1 MSTVTQRIPNF
12 LLGISQQPDNR
23 KFPGQVNDAVN
34 TFPDYALGM
43 LKRPGG
49 KYISNLYGATSRG
62 KWFSMLRSSNQK
74 YVAQYD
80 DTDFRF
86 RVWSLTDGTPR
97 RVDMGSNTGVPGSC
111 NASNYQTDTEA
122 YYNATALTKA
132 RRDLLNTAQATYA
145 EALAGQD
152 RVISG
157 LWSVNNDYN
166 LATGKVQEI
175 LIDGIYQQETN
186 DTYTIVENKVV
197 KYISANALS
206 GPVITLQKDL
216 VNNPGTGYS
225 AANGLATTSTGTG
238 TGLTVDITV
247 TGGVPDQ
254 LITINNA
261 GGGALSGGIPLANDG
276 YKVGD
281 VITITQGGSG
291 GNAKYTVI
299 KIQYEL
305 GLDKTAEH
313 PILASQGYKLY
324 EAKKSNDPAKTT
336 GDLSTAL
343 SAMNTAQTN
352 YTNAVTA
359 EETAQNNYD
368 AEITNC
374 DISAIPSNGYLKDAT
389 AADIE
394 LLTLESTTFVLNKK
408 MKPQMT
414 ASTVAALA
422 HQAFVVINVV
432 AYNANYKVTVDGTTK
447 THTTGQTVSAGVVD
461 ASTIVADL
469 TSKIDSISGISATA
483 VGPGIH
489 IVKAASAMTISVSGG
504 SQDDALYVFQD
515 QVADV
520 TRLPIQCADGY
531 KLKIANSA
539 DFQADDMWVE
549 FETTNNASIGPGTW
563 IETNGPGITYELD
576 PLTMPHKLSQQA
588 DGSFV
593 FGPVTWSDRDVG
605 DDVTNPLPSF
615 LEGAGIEIRNM
626 FFYRNRLGFLAGEYM
641 ILSKAKDFYN
651 FFVGSATIAAADDPI
666 DITASSTKPIF
677 LNYVRNS
684 AAGLVLFSENE
695 QFLMSTD
702 SDVLSPQT
710 AKINAVSGYESD
722 SSIEAVNLGT
732 SVAFVAKSSLWTKLY
747 ELFEISTS
755 TPPYMF
761 DQTKI
766 VPELI
771 PATIDSMVASAGNGI
786 VSLGQTGSSTVYQY
800 RFYQLGEKRA
810 ASTWYKWDLTGTLL
824 HQFFDVSTYYAIVAD
839 GSNVYIE
846 SVELTQASDTGF
858 LTLPTGEKTD
868 VCMDLY
874 YVNPYRQYHK
884 AGSPL
889 SAIDVNAD
897 KTRIY
902 LPFQHITSK
911 KLAVVALGGY
921 IGATD
926 VGGVGA
932 ILYPTVAGSYVA
944 GNLNS
949 VQGGGQYVDI
959 DGDYRGL
966 NVIIGYIYEMKL
978 NVPRIYPTQ
987 KEGEEGVKSDY
998 TSNLIVHRVKIATGL
1013 SGPVTYNVNLTGIP
1027 DRSQTISVNK
1037 PHQYQLGNVNIT
1049 ADAIHDVPIYQRN
1062 ENVSLSIIG
1071 DTPLP
1076 VSLLGMNWEGR
1087 YTDKFYSRG

>member
-49 KYISNLYGATSRG
+49 KYISNLYGATARG
-62 KWFSMLRSSNQK
+62 KWFSMIRSANQRFI
-74 YVAQYD
+74 AQYD

-97 RVDMGSNTGVPGSC
+97 RVDMGTNTGVPGSC
-111 NASNYQTDTEA
+111 NASNYQTATEA
-122 YYNATALTKA
+122 YYNAIATTKA
-132 RRDLLNTAQATYA
+132 RRDLLNTAQATYS

-152 RVISG
+152 RVISS
-157 LWSVNNDYN
+157 LWSVSNDYN
-166 LATGKVQEI
+166 LSTGDVQE
-175 LIDGIYQQETN
+175 LLVDGIYQQETN
-186 DTYTIVENKVV
+186 DTYTIMEGGVV
-197 KYISANALS
+197 KYISASALS
-206 GPVITLQKDL
+206 GAVVSLER
-216 VNNPGTGYS
+216 VSGGTGYS
-225 AANGLATTSTGTG
+225 GASGVATTSAGSGTGLTVTYTVTGGVIDQATTIANGGAATTSTG
-238 TGLTVDITV
+238 
-247 TGGVPDQ
+247 
-254 LITINNA
+254 
-261 GGGALSGGIPLANDG
+261 
-276 YKVGD
+276 YKVGE
-281 VITITQGGSG
+281 VITISGGG
-291 GNAKYTVI
+291 GNATFKVL
-299 KIQYEL
+299 KINYEL
-305 GLDKTAEH
+305 GLDKTSEH
-313 PILASQGYKLY
+313 PILASTGYKLY
-324 EAKKSNDPAKTT
+324 EAKKSNDPAKTAS
-336 GDLSTAL
+336 DLSTAL

-368 AEITNC
+368 AEVTNC
-374 DISAIPSNGYLKDAT
+374 NISAIPSNGYLKDAT

-394 LLTLESTTFVLNKK
+394 VLTLESTTFILNKK
-408 MKPQMT
+408 KVPAMT
-414 ASTVAALA
+414 ASTVAALD

-432 AYNANYKVTVDGTTK
+432 AYNANYKVTIDGTTK

-469 TSKIDSISGISATA
+469 TSQIDSISGISATA

-489 IVKAASAMTISVSGG
+489 IVKAAGAMTISVSGG
-504 SQDDALYVFQD
+504 SQDDALYAFQD
-515 QVADV
+515 QIADV
-520 TRLPIQCADGY
+520 TRLPIQCKNGY

-539 DFQADDMWVE
+539 DFEADDMWVE
-549 FETTNNASIGPGTW
+549 FETTNSASIGPGTW
-563 IETNGPGITYELD
+563 IETNEPGIKYEID
-576 PLTMPHKLSQQA
+576 PLTMPHKLQQQA
-588 DGSFV
+588 DGSFK
-593 FGPVTWSDRDVG
+593 FEPETWNDRTVG
-605 DDVTNPLPSF
+605 SQVTNPLPTF
-615 LEGAGIEIRNM
+615 LSSDGTDSGTGTAIRNM
-626 FFYRNRLGFLAGEYM
+626 FFYRNRLGFLAGEYLVM
-641 ILSKAKDFYN
+641 SKAKDFFN
-651 FFVGSATIAAADDPI
+651 FFAGSATMSSADDPI

-702 SDVLSPQT
+702 SDVLSPST
-710 AKINAVSGYESD
+710 AKINAISGYESD
-722 SSIEAVNLGT
+722 SDIEAVNLGT

-747 ELFEISTS
+747 ELFEISTT

-771 PATIDSMVASAGNGI
+771 PATIDNMVASAGQGI
-786 VSLGQTGSSTVYQY
+786 ISMGQTGSSTVYQY

-824 HQFFDVSTYYAIVAD
+824 DQFFDVSTYYAIVAD
-839 GSNVYIE
+839 GSNVYVE
-846 SVELTQASDTGF
+846 SFELTQASDTGF

-874 YVNPYRQYHK
+874 YTNPYRTYD
-884 AGSPL
+884 
-889 SAIDVNAD
+889 SATDV
-897 KTRIY
+897 TRIY
-902 LPFQHITSK
+902 LPWQHISAK
-911 KLAVVALGGY
+911 KLAVVALGGS

-932 ILYPTVAGSYVA
+932 IEYPTVAGTYTA
-944 GNLNS
+944 GSLNS

-959 DGDYRGL
+959 AGDYRGL
-966 NVIIGYIYEMKL
+966 NIIIGYVYDMTLNIPKL
-978 NVPRIYPTQ
+978 YPTQ
-987 KEGEEGVKSDY
+987 KEGEEGIKSDY
-998 TSNLIVHRVKIATGL
+998 TSNLIIHRVKVSTGL

-1027 DRSQTISVNK
+1027 NRSQTISVNK

-1049 ADAIHDVPIYQRN
+1049 ADSVHDVPIYQRN
-1062 ENVSLSIIG
+1062 ENVSLSIVG

>member
-49 KYISNLYGATSRG
+49 KYISNLYGAAARG
-62 KWFSMLRSSNQK
+62 KWFSMLRSANQK
-74 YVAQYD
+74 YIAQYD

-97 RVDMGSNTGVPGSC
+97 RVDMGTNTGVPGSC

-122 YYNATALTKA
+122 YYNSTATTKA
-132 RRDLLNTAQATYA
+132 RRDDLNTAQATYA
-145 EALAGQD
+145 EALAGQE
-152 RVISG
+152 RVISS
-157 LWSVNNDYN
+157 LWSVNNEYN
-166 LATGKVQEI
+166 LTTGSIEEI
-175 LIDGIYQQETN
+175 VTDGIYQQETN
-186 DTYTIVENKVV
+186 DTYTIVEGGVT

-206 GPVITLQKDL
+206 GPVVTLQKDMT
-216 VNNPGTGYS
+216 NPGTGYS
-225 AANGLATTSTGTG
+225 NATGLATTSTGTG

-247 TGGVPDQ
+247 TGGVPAQ
-254 LITINNA
+254 LITINQA
-261 GGGALSGGIPLANDG
+261 GGGSAPGGIPIATDG

-305 GLDKTAEH
+305 GLDKTNEH

-324 EAKKSNDPAKTT
+324 EAKKSNDPVKTA
-336 GDLSTAL
+336 GNLSTAL

-352 YTNAVTA
+352 YNNAVTA
-359 EETAQNNYD
+359 EATAKTNYD
-368 AEITNC
+368 AEVTNC
-374 DISAIPSNGYLKDAT
+374 NISAIPSDGYLKDAT

-394 LLTLESTTFVLNKK
+394 VLTLEATTYILNKK
-408 MKPQMT
+408 KVPAMEST
-414 ASTVAALA
+414 TVAALA
-422 HQAFVVINVV
+422 NQAFVVINVV
-432 AYNANYKVTVDGTTK
+432 AYNANYNVIVDGTTK

-461 ASTIVADL
+461 AGTIVADL
-469 TSKIDSISGISATA
+469 TSKINAISGISATA

-489 IVKAASAMTISVSGG
+489 IVKASGAMTISVSGG
-504 SQDDALYVFQD
+504 SQDDALYAFQD
-515 QVADV
+515 QIADV
-520 TRLPIQCADGY
+520 TRLPIQCSDGY

-539 DFQADDMWVE
+539 DFEADDMWVK
-549 FETTNNASIGPGTW
+549 FETTNSASIGPGTW
-563 IETNGPGITYELD
+563 IETNAPGIKYQID
-576 PLTMPHKLSQQA
+576 PLTMPHKLEQQA
-588 DGSFV
+588 DGSFK
-593 FGPVTWSDRDVG
+593 FEAETWNDRTVG
-605 DDVTNPLPSF
+605 SQVTNPLPTF
-615 LEGAGIEIRNM
+615 LSADGTDSGTGTAIRNM
-626 FFYRNRLGFLAGEYM
+626 FFYRNRLGFLAGEYLVM
-641 ILSKAKDFYN
+641 SKAKDLFN
-651 FFVGSATIAAADDPI
+651 FFVGSATISSADDPI

-684 AAGLVLFSENE
+684 AAGLVLFSDNE

-702 SDVLSPQT
+702 SDVLSPST
-710 AKINAVSGYESD
+710 AKINAISGYESD
-722 SSIEAVNLGT
+722 PTIEAINLGT
-732 SVAFVAKSSLWTKLY
+732 SIAFIAKTSLWTKLY
-747 ELFEISTS
+747 ELFEISTT

-771 PATIDSMVASAGNGI
+771 PATIDNMVASAGNGI
-786 VSLGQTGSSTVYQY
+786 VSMGQTGSSTIYQY

-824 HQFFDVSTYYAIVAD
+824 DQFFDVSTYYAIVAN
-839 GSNVYIE
+839 GSDVYVE
-846 SVELTQASDTGF
+846 SFELTQASDTGF

-874 YVNPYRQYHK
+874 YTNPYRTYDST
-884 AGSPL
+884 AET
-889 SAIDVNAD
+889 
-897 KTRIY
+897 TRIF
-902 LPFQHITSK
+902 LPWQHISTK
-911 KLAVVALGGY
+911 KLSVLALGGY

-926 VGGVGA
+926 VGGVGS
-932 ILYPTVAGSYVA
+932 ITYPTVAGSFVA

-949 VQGGGQYVDI
+949 VSGGGQYIDI

-966 NVIIGYIYEMKL
+966 NLIIGYVYDMTVTVPKL
-978 NVPRIYPTQ
+978 YPTS
-987 KEGEEGVKSDY
+987 KEGEEGIKADY
-998 TSNLIVHRVKIATGL
+998 TSNLIIHRVKVSTGL
-1013 SGPVTYNVNLTGIP
+1013 SGPLTYNVNLTGIP
-1027 DRSQTISVNK
+1027 NRSQTISVNR

-1049 ADAIHDVPIYQRN
+1049 ADAVHDVPIYQRN
-1062 ENVSLSIIG
+1062 ENISLSIVG

-1087 YTDKFYSRG
+1087 YTDKFYKRG

>member
-23 KFPGQVNDAVN
+23 KFPGQVSDAVN

-49 KYISNLYGATSRG
+49 KYISNLYGATARG
-62 KWFSMLRSSNQK
+62 KWFSWIRSANQK

-122 YYNATALTKA
+122 YYNAIATTKA
-132 RRDLLNTAQATYA
+132 RRDLLNTAQATYS

-152 RVISG
+152 RVISS

-166 LATGKVQEI
+166 LATGNVQEM
-175 LIDGIYQQETN
+175 LVDGIYQQETN
-186 DTYTIVENKVV
+186 DTYTIMEGGVV
-197 KYISANALS
+197 KYISASNLS
-206 GPVITLQKDL
+206 GAVVSLER
-216 VNNPGTGYS
+216 VSGGTGYTGATGVATTS
-225 AANGLATTSTGTG
+225 AGSGTGLTVTYTVTGGVIDQATTIANGGGATTSTG
-238 TGLTVDITV
+238 
-247 TGGVPDQ
+247 
-254 LITINNA
+254 
-261 GGGALSGGIPLANDG
+261 
-276 YKVGD
+276 YKVGE
-281 VITITQGGSG
+281 VITISGGG
-291 GNAKYTVI
+291 GNATFKVL
-299 KIQYEL
+299 KINYEL
-305 GLDKTAEH
+305 GLDKTSEH

-324 EAKKSNDPAKTT
+324 EAKKSNDPAKTAS
-336 GDLSTAL
+336 DLSTAL
-343 SAMNTAQTN
+343 TAMNTAQTN

-368 AEITNC
+368 AEVTNC
-374 DISAIPSNGYLKDAT
+374 NISAIPSNGYLKDAT

-394 LLTLESTTFVLNKK
+394 VLTLESTTYVLNKK
-408 MKPQMT
+408 KVPAMT
-414 ASTVAALA
+414 ASTVAALP
-422 HQAFVVINVV
+422 HQCFIVINVV
-432 AYNANYKVTVDGTTK
+432 AYNAKYTVTLGGTDC
-447 THTTGQTVSAGVVD
+447 THTTGQTVSAGVTD
-461 ASTIVADL
+461 SSTIVDGL
-469 TSKIDSISGISATA
+469 ATA
-483 VGPGIH
+483 IAAATSGYTVTKVGPGLH
-489 IVKAASAMTISVSGG
+489 ISKASAFTVSVTGG

-515 QVADV
+515 QISDV
-520 TRLPIQCADGY
+520 TRLPIQCKDGY

-539 DFQADDMWVE
+539 DFEADDMWVE
-549 FETTNNASIGPGTW
+549 FETTNSAATGPGTW
-563 IETNGPGITYELD
+563 IETNEPGIKYAID
-576 PLTMPHKLSQQA
+576 PLTMPHKLQQQA

-593 FGPVTWSDRDVG
+593 FGPETWNDRTVG
-605 DDVTNPLPSF
+605 SQVTNPLPTF
-615 LEGAGIEIRNM
+615 LSVDGTDSGTGTAIRNM

-641 ILSKAKDFYN
+641 VMSKAKDLFN
-651 FFVGSATIAAADDPI
+651 FFVGSATISSADDPI

-702 SDVLSPQT
+702 SDVLSPST

-722 SSIEAVNLGT
+722 PDIEAVNLGT

-747 ELFEISTS
+747 ELFEISTT

-766 VPELI
+766 VPELV
-771 PATIDSMVASAGNGI
+771 PATIDNMVASAGQGI
-786 VSLGQTGSSTVYQY
+786 VSMGQTGSSTVYQY

-824 HQFFDVSTYYAIVAD
+824 DQFFDVSTYYAIVTD
-839 GSNVYIE
+839 GTNVYVE
-846 SVELTQASDTGF
+846 SFELTQASDTGF

-889 SAIDVNAD
+889 SVIDANAD

-902 LPFQHITSK
+902 LPWQHISTK
-911 KLAVVALGGY
+911 KLAVVALGGS

-932 ILYPTVAGSYVA
+932 ILYPTVAGTYTA
-944 GNLNS
+944 GSLNS

-966 NVIIGYIYEMKL
+966 NIIIGYVYDMTV
-978 NVPRIYPTQ
+978 NVPKLYPTQ
-987 KEGEEGVKSDY
+987 KEGDEGVKADY
-998 TSNLIVHRVKIATGL
+998 TSHLIIHRVKVSTGL

-1027 DRSQTISVNK
+1027 NRSQTISVNK
-1037 PHQYQLGNVNIT
+1037 PHQYELGNVNIT

-1062 ENVSLSIIG
+1062 ENISLSIVG

>member
-23 KFPGQVNDAVN
+23 KFPGQVKDAVN

-49 KYISNLYGATSRG
+49 KYISNLYGATARG

-80 DTDFRF
+80 DTDFKF
-86 RVWSLTDGTPR
+86 RVWSLIDGSPR
-97 RVDMGSNTGVPGSC
+97 RVDMGSNTGLPGSC
-111 NASNYQTDTEA
+111 NATNYQTDTEA
-122 YYNATALTKA
+122 YYNAVATTKA

-145 EALAGQD
+145 ETLAGQNTTE
-152 RVISG
+152 VS
-157 LWSVNNDYN
+157 LFETEYDYN
-166 LATGKVQEI
+166 LTTGEVEEALKSGILQTEI
-175 LIDGIYQQETN
+175 GN
-186 DTYTIVENKVV
+186 TYTTKKNGAVV
-197 KYISANALS
+197 GTPGSTLPAGYAL
-206 GPVITLQKDL
+206 G
-216 VNNPGTGYS
+216 NER
-225 AANGLATTSTGTG
+225 TSEH
-238 TGLTVDITV
+238 
-247 TGGVPDQ
+247 
-254 LITINNA
+254 
-261 GGGALSGGIPLANDG
+261 PLLGKLG
-276 YKVGD
+276 YKVFE
-281 VITITQGGSG
+281 VVE
-291 GNAKYTVI
+291 TVAATHNNS
-299 KIQYEL
+299 QL
-305 GLDKTAEH
+305 TA
-313 PILASQGYKLY
+313 A
-324 EAKKSNDPAKTT
+324 N
-336 GDLSTAL
+336 TA
-343 SAMNTAQTN
+343 MGTAQTN

-359 EETAQNNYD
+359 EATAKTNYD

-374 DISAIPSNGYLKDAT
+374 NISAIPSNGYLYGAT
-389 AADIE
+389 ADDIE
-394 LLTLESTTFVLNKK
+394 LLTLEATTFVLNKK
-408 MKPQMT
+408 KKPQMT
-414 ASTVAALA
+414 ANTVAALA
-422 HQAFVVINVV
+422 NQAFVVINVV
-432 AYNANYKVTVDGTTK
+432 AYNANYKVIVDGTTK

-461 ASTIVADL
+461 SSTIVADL
-469 TSKIDSISGISATA
+469 TSQIDSISGISATA
-483 VGPGIH
+483 IGPGIH
-489 IVKAASAMTISVSGG
+489 IVKASGAMTISVSGG

-549 FETTNNASIGPGTW
+549 FETTNNATTGPGTW
-563 IETNGPGITYELD
+563 IETNGPGIKYELD

-593 FGPVTWSDRDVG
+593 FGPVTWTDRDVG

-615 LEGAGIEIRNM
+615 LDGAGIEIRNM

-651 FFVGSATIAAADDPI
+651 FFVGSAVIAAADDPI

-702 SDVLSPQT
+702 SDVLSPST

-722 SSIEAVNLGT
+722 ASIPAVNLGT
-732 SVAFVAKSSLWTKLY
+732 SIAFISKTPLWSRLF
-747 ELFEISTS
+747 ELFEISTT

-771 PATIDSMVASAGNGI
+771 PATIDSMVASAGQGI
-786 VSLGQTGSSTVYQY
+786 VSMGQTGSSTVYQY

-824 HQFFDVSTYYAIVAD
+824 DQFFDVSTYYAIVANGTD
-839 GSNVYIE
+839 VYVE
-846 SVELTQASDTGF
+846 SIDLSQASDTGF

-868 VCMDLY
+868 VCMDLF
-874 YVNPYRQYHK
+874 YVNPYRTYD
-884 AGSPL
+884 AT
-889 SAIDVNAD
+889 AD
-897 KTRIY
+897 TTRIF
-902 LPFQHITSK
+902 LPWQHISTKS
-911 KLAVVALGGY
+911 LAVVALGGY
-921 IGATD
+921 IGATA
-926 VGGVGA
+926 VGGTGA

-949 VQGGGQYVDI
+949 VSGGGQYVDI
-959 DGDYRGL
+959 AGDYRGQ
-966 NVIIGYIYEMKL
+966 NVIIGYIYEMKVD
-978 NVPRIYPTQ
+978 VPRLYPTQ
-987 KEGEEGVKSDY
+987 KEGEEGVKADY
-998 TSNLIVHRVKIATGL
+998 TANLTIHRVKVATGL

-1027 DRSQTISVNK
+1027 NRSQTISVNK
-1037 PHQYQLGNVNIT
+1037 PNSYILNNVNIT

-1062 ENVSLSIIG
+1062 ENVSLSIVG

-1087 YTDKFYSRG
+1087 YTDKFYRRG